1 MARVLSVILLL
12 FTLCL
17 SAFSQSGRQKGYS
30 ESISRG
36 ERSDAPVTELAPRA
50 KQINSAVKEDSEI
63 IRVETDLVTIPVR
76 VTTRRGQPVPD
87 IKQAEFKIFEN
98 GIEQEVAYFSTQDEP
113 FTVALM
119 LDMSYSSVFK
129 LTEIQD
135 AALAFVNQ
143 LRKDDKVMV
152 VSFDE
157 KVRVLCLP
165 TDNRKALR
173 YAIEGAKIAS
183 GTSLYTAF
191 DKVLNENFRN
201 VSGRKAIVIL
211 TDGVDTTSITKKA
224 TDVIRDIDELDT
236 LIYPIQYDTFDDVRK
251 SRRNDAQILYDDDD
265 RPYVVE
271 SPLVKGEKEGDYVE
285 AREFLQDLA
294 SRTGGRVQRVSST
307 TNLNSAFA
315 RIADELRKTYSLGY
329 YPMSEKTPGQ
339 KYSIR
344 VRVYRPDLDIRARDN
359 YSTARKRL

>member
-1 MARVLSVILLL
+1 MLRVFSVTFLFIL
-12 FTLCL
+12 LCL
-17 SAFSQSGRQKGYS
+17 SVFPQSGRQKGYS

-36 ERSDAPVTELAPRA
+36 ERIDAPVREIDP
-50 KQINSAVKEDSEI
+50 KSKINNSVGNSDSDI

-76 VTTRRGQPVPD
+76 VTTKRGQPVPD
-87 IKQAEFKIFEN
+87 VKQGEFKIFEN
-98 GIEQEVAYFSTQDEP
+98 GIEQEIAYFSTQDEP

-129 LTEIQD
+129 LAEIQD

-143 LRKDDKVMV
+143 LRKDDKVMI

-157 KVRVLCLP
+157 KVRVLCMP

-201 VSGRKAIVIL
+201 VPGRKAIVIL
-211 TDGVDTTSITKKA
+211 TDGVDTTSVTKKA

-265 RPYVVE
+265 KPYIVE
-271 SPLVKGEKEGDYVE
+271 SPLVKGEKEGDYEE

-294 SRTGGRVQRVSST
+294 SQTGGRVQRVNSK

-329 YPMSEKTPGQ
+329 YPSSEKTPGQ

-359 YSTARKRL
+359 YSSARKRL

>member
-1 MARVLSVILLL
+1 MLRVFSLIFLFLL
-12 FTLCL
+12 FCL
-17 SAFSQSGRQKGYS
+17 SLFPQSGRQKEYS
-30 ESISRG
+30 ESVSRG
-36 ERSDAPVTELAPRA
+36 ERVGASVSETDRDP
-50 KQINSAVKEDSEI
+50 KSINSGGSSDLDI

-76 VTTRRGQPVPD
+76 VSTRRGEPVTD
-87 IKQAEFKIFEN
+87 LRQGEFKIFEN
-98 GIEQEVAYFSTQDEP
+98 GAEQKVAYFSTQDEP

-129 LTEIQD
+129 LGEIQD

-143 LRKDDKVMV
+143 LRKDDKVMI

-157 KVRVLCLP
+157 KVRVLCMP

-191 DKVLNENFRN
+191 DKVLNEKFRN
-201 VSGRKAIVIL
+201 VAGRKAIVVL
-211 TDGVDTTSITKKA
+211 TDGVDTTSVTKKA
-224 TDVIRDIDELDT
+224 VDIIRDIDELDT

-265 RPYVVE
+265 KPYIVE
-271 SPLVKGEKEGDYVE
+271 SPLVKGEKEGDYQE
-285 AREFLQDLA
+285 AKEFLQDLA
-294 SRTGGRVQRVSST
+294 SHTGGRVQRVSST

-315 RIADELRKTYSLGY
+315 RIADELRKTYSLVY
-329 YPMSEKTPGQ
+329 HPNSEKIPGQ

-344 VRVYRPDLDIRARDN
+344 VRVYRPNLDIRARDN
-359 YSTARKRL
+359 YSTVRKRL